1 MDIRQAKVSTTV
13 TIGQRLVV
21 DAQLV
26 QNCRPQVI
34 NGRPVFNGVI
44 SQVVGRAI
52 SDAPLDA
59 PAGHP
64 DAEAERVVVSTICPL
79 CERRAT
85 EFSRPDNQRLVE
97 QAASFQVLDQ
107 AGSYVLLCMY
117 IQMSNV

>member
-1 MDIRQAKVSTTV
+1 MDIRQAKVPTTV

-52 SDAPLDA
+52 SDAPLDCLLYTS
-59 PAGHP
+59 
-64 DAEAERVVVSTICPL
+64 DAADE
-79 CERRAT
+79 
-85 EFSRPDNQRLVE
+85 
-97 QAASFQVLDQ
+97 
-107 AGSYVLLCMY
+107 
-117 IQMSNV
+117 